1 MIVSPF
7 LFQNQLLM
15 EELIMNTFDKM
26 TFKLL
31 LATSIHE
38 KEDGYVV
45 NEIFSRFPSIQEL
58 LEVTE
63 EELLQINGI
72 GKVKAKQIIAA
83 LKLARMN
90 PTPVENRF
98 TIRSPEDAY
107 NYLKDMAYLTQEHF
121 VVLGL
126 NTKNEV
132 QFRETVF
139 IGSLNASIVH
149 PRECFKHL
157 IRRSCASAIVAH
169 NHPSGQPDPSREDI
183 DVTKRLSEAG
193 KIMGCEILDHIIIG
207 AEKYVSLKEKGYL

>member
-1 MIVSPF
+1 
-7 LFQNQLLM
+7 
-15 EELIMNTFDKM
+15 MNTFDKY

-31 LATSIHE
+31 LATTIRE

-45 NEIFSRFPSIQEL
+45 NEIFNRYPSIQEL
-58 LEVTE
+58 LDVTE
-63 EELLQINGI
+63 EELLMINGI

-90 PTPVENRF
+90 PSPVENRF

-149 PRECFKHL
+149 PRECFKIL

-183 DVTKRLSEAG
+183 EVTKRLSEAG
-193 KIMGCEILDHIIIG
+193 KIMGCDILDHIIVG

>member
-1 MIVSPF
+1 
-7 LFQNQLLM
+7 
-15 EELIMNTFDKM
+15 MNTFDKM

-31 LATSIHE
+31 LATTIRE

-90 PTPVENRF
+90 PTSVENRF

-183 DVTKRLSEAG
+183 EVTKRLSEAG
-193 KIMGCEILDHIIIG
+193 KIMGCEILDHIIVG

>member
-1 MIVSPF
+1 M
-7 LFQNQLLM
+7 M
-15 EELIMNTFDKM
+15 KTFDKY

-31 LATSIHE
+31 LATTIRE

-45 NEIFSRFPSIQEL
+45 NEIFNRYPSIQEL

-63 EELLQINGI
+63 EELLQINDI

-90 PTPVENRF
+90 PCPIEKRF
-98 TIRSPEDAY
+98 TIRSPQDAY
-107 NYLKDMAYLTQEHF
+107 DYLKDMQYLTQEHF

-126 NTKNEV
+126 NTKNEIL
-132 QFRETVF
+132 FRETVF
-139 IGSLNASIVH
+139 VGSLNSSIVH
-149 PRECFKHL
+149 PRETFKHL

-169 NHPSGQPDPSREDI
+169 NHPTGNPAPSREDI
-183 DVTKRLSEAG
+183 DVTKRLAEVG
-193 KIMGCEILDHIIIG
+193 KVVGIEVLDHLIVG

>member
-1 MIVSPF
+1 
-7 LFQNQLLM
+7 
-15 EELIMNTFDKM
+15 MNTFDKM

-31 LATSIHE
+31 LATTIRE

-45 NEIFSRFPSIQEL
+45 NEIFNRFPSIQEL

-63 EELLQINGI
+63 EELLQISGI

-83 LKLARMN
+83 LKLARMS
-90 PTPVENRF
+90 PSPVENRF

-149 PRECFKHL
+149 PRECFKYL

-183 DVTKRLSEAG
+183 EVTKRLAEAG
-193 KIMGCEILDHIIIG
+193 KIMGCEILDHIIVG